1 MDLKYDF
8 SGWATRNHLVRA
20 DGRTIREEFG
30 SDQRRFIIGMV
41 KADTFAAPDDDF
53 LLDTLAMGQIHEV
66 DKGMTTPT
74 KLIKPKEETTP

>member
-8 SGWATRNHLVRA
+8 SGWATRNDLVCA
-20 DGRTIREEFG
+20 DGFLGFVFGLGGLFGLRFG

-66 DKGMTTPT
+66 LEPSAR
-74 KLIKPKEETTP
+74 